1 MPKRLRDITYN
12 MPQSTMGMFNPV
24 EYNPQAPD
32 INLLVNRIDKV
43 DTAFEKISEQKNAI
57 KQAAAQVRMKL
68 PQNKEMLDYFDEK
81 INKTVNDIDSE
92 AESGNVLG
100 AVNVAREGV
109 GNILSDNI
117 INTALKNEEDYQ
129 NWKKTLDSRN
139 DLNSRTKRYYN
150 KLYGYSPTIT
160 RDENGNATDI
170 STFDSSRIAESSID
184 WDKEFALVK
193 QLISYKDGKIEY
205 KLSDGT
211 IVSKRTTELGE
222 KDIADFMLDRI
233 EHNQGLRDALAQE
246 YAIDKAYVEDLKKQ
260 RENYTKGSPEY
271 NDLTEQINRE
281 DGIIMAENGG
291 ELSTKDYA
299 TYYAN
304 KVNNANNAYAP
315 RIGYK
320 HEFYDKT
327 YPNSGTAGGSQTGGV
342 GSFLPTLSNFTFSFP
357 YKGASVVINNPLKKS
372 LSNMFDLG
380 DNFVSGLEEQ
390 QQNDIFDTG
399 FYTGGTKNG
408 GYIQ

>member
-12 MPQSTMGMFNPV
+12 MPQSTMGMFNPI
-24 EYNPQAPD
+24 EYNPQTPD

-43 DTAFEKISEQKNAI
+43 DTAFEKISEQTNAI
-57 KQAAAQVRMKL
+57 KQDAAQVRMRL
-68 PQNKEMLDYFDEK
+68 PQNKEMLDYFDEEVNK
-81 INKTVNDIDSE
+81 IINDIDKE
-92 AESGNVLG
+92 AKSGNVLG
-100 AVNVAREGV
+100 AVNVAKEGV
-109 GNILSDNI
+109 GNIIGNNI

-129 NWKKTLDSRN
+129 NWKKILDSRN

-150 KLYGYSPTIT
+150 KLYGYNPTIT

-170 STFDSSRIAESSID
+170 STFDSSRIAESNID

-193 QLISYKDGKIEY
+193 QLMSPKDGKIEY

-211 IVSKRTTELGE
+211 VISKRVTELGE
-222 KDIADFMLDRI
+222 EDIANFMLDRI

-246 YAIDKAYVEDLKKQ
+246 YEIDKAYIEDLKKQ
-260 RENYTKGSPEY
+260 RENYTEGSPEY
-271 NDLTEQINRE
+271 NDLTEKINNE
-281 DGIIMAENGG
+281 GGIVMAQNGG

-304 KVNNANNAYAP
+304 KVNNVNNAYAP

-327 YPNSGTAGGSQTGGV
+327 YPNSGTNVGSQPSGV
-342 GSFLPTLSNFTFSFP
+342 DFSSLRQSNFTFAFP
-357 YKGASVVINNPLKKS
+357 YKGANVVINNTLKRG

-380 DNFVSGLEEQ
+380 DNFISGLEDQ
-390 QQNDIFDTG
+390 QSYVFSTG
-399 FYTGGTKNG
+399 FYTGGIKDG
-408 GYIQ
+408 GSIQ